1 MQGPE
6 KNSYKEFDNEKK
18 IPAARKFPS
27 PPITFLMVRP
37 LVLQY
42 SVCFQHFTKWNL
54 GILSNLTLASFR
66 SARVKGS
73 ENQLSDYMTTEPG
86 LVRDPDIVS
95 RYSG

>member
-1 MQGPE
+1 M
-6 KNSYKEFDNEKK
+6 
-18 IPAARKFPS
+18 
-27 PPITFLMVRP
+27 
-37 LVLQY
+37 
-42 SVCFQHFTKWNL
+42 
-54 GILSNLTLASFR
+54 LSNLTLASFR